1 MWLTSKTSSAFAP
14 LGVTI
19 VVSRPTNKRGV
30 ANNPTKGIV
39 VALYESSKNTN
50 NAESQQQ
57 QQEGEENLNDVDARV
72 LQSLL
77 ADQKLDLD
85 TEEDIRKLLERGTVK
100 RVVQAPADQSKAVKA
115 DSEFS
120 SQVLQKLSETK
131 LFQKLR
137 RNAFDFFESASIAIL
152 NKIERDVKVVAAL
165 GVFAWDRAVRDVG
178 RALPAAS
185 SAGSSSTSSS
195 TQQPPGKKTMPFL
208 ITANSTRPQDELR
221 LVRESVAA
229 IVKQGSDP
237 GRAIRTAAPTG
248 RANAKARQT
257 KAFEAKRQQRSAAT
271 NPTKL
276 LPKVGGAVLDTVYE
290 LKRELQ
296 VETSQ
301 PGYRT
306 APARAAIQAAT
317 KGLIDQARTAVAL
330 RSAERERVKQ
340 QQLPLPIDYQ
350 FGVGKAPPPPTKRAE
365 DTVGEAEE
373 AAILEQTQQQQ
384 QQKRAV
390 RSDEAYTYSY
400 QDLQDYTTVPPPPPP
415 PPQDQQKAQKFQS
428 DLWKKATIVTV
439 NDDDNIDVAIPTDVE
454 FVRSSTDV
462 QFPTY
467 EVDFANS
474 RAAVEIVSDDDDE
487 FGDYSTAFAEAKPV
501 GDSELEED
509 DGDQPPNPLTQ
520 LALRSF
526 DIVFFLLE
534 KVFLVAVP
542 ETFATLSR
550 VASRI
555 ENIQRK
561 GRGKE
566 GWAPLQN
573 VAPSKGRY

>member
-1 MWLTSKTSSAFAP
+1 MWLTSKTSSSFAP
-14 LGVTI
+14 LGVSTI
-19 VVSRPTNKRGV
+19 VVRSTNKRV
-30 ANNPTKGIV
+30 ANNPAKGIV

-50 NAESQQQ
+50 NAEWQQ
-57 QQEGEENLNDVDARV
+57 QQEEEEENLNDVDARV

-100 RVVQAPADQSKAVKA
+100 RVVQAPADQSKKPKA

-185 SAGSSSTSSS
+185 SATSST
-195 TQQPPGKKTMPFL
+195 QPPGKKTMPFL
-208 ITANSTRPQDELR
+208 ITSNSTRPQDELR

-340 QQLPLPIDYQ
+340 QQQLPLPIDYQ

-365 DTVGEAEE
+365 DTVGDAEE
-373 AAILEQTQQQQ
+373 AAMTEQQQQ

-400 QDLQDYTTVPPPPPP
+400 QDLQDYSTVPPA

-439 NDDDNIDVAIPTDVE
+439 NDDDNTDVAIPTDVE

-474 RAAVEIVSDDDDE
+474 RTAVEIVTDDDDE

-501 GDSELEED
+501 GDSELEVD

-550 VASRI
+550 VAARI

-573 VAPSKGRY
+573 VAPTKGRY